1 MLNAPSSE
9 EVTLTLV
16 PDAQCTVSPTTVV
29 FAAGAVGPATITVT
43 AVDDA
48 VVEGAHSCTIVTN
61 AVVSNDAN
69 YNGIDPPDLTV
80 SVADN
85 DTADISITP
94 LNVTVRENR
103 PARTYQVVLTNAPA
117 AGEIVTVTPT
127 FNTAQ
132 ITLSPA
138 TLQFNDSNWNVPQ
151 TFSVEAVDNAVA
163 DGQRTTTITHA
174 LTSTVSGSP
183 FDGIPAPDVTVTV
196 RDDDG
201 GNNSGGGG
209 NNGGGSGGQTVA
221 AAPPVPLCADLNG
234 TTNAIVRANP
244 PAGVYGVHCRVIA
257 ESTRFIRSAA
267 EVGVQSVLDRG
278 VIHAVDVFSPSNASA
293 GGTNICL
300 QGTGELL
307 FLDASAA
314 PRTAQPLPAST
325 QGGYTCA
332 TLPNVGTVVL
342 VNGAA
347 APAAVAP
354 VVAATSTP
362 LTGCTVTTTHAVRLR
377 AEPNASSAVLT
388 TLPYDGAAY
397 QATERLPGWLR
408 LIWGNTQGWVSDD
421 YLNTSGSCGG

>member
-1 MLNAPSSE
+1 M
-9 EVTLTLV
+9 
-16 PDAQCTVSPTTVV
+16 PDAQCSVSPNPVV
-29 FAAGAVGPATITVT
+29 FAAGAVGPVTVTVT

-48 VVEGAHSCTIVTN
+48 VIEGAHSCTIVTN
-61 AVVSNDAN
+61 PTVSNDPN
-69 YNGIDPPDLTV
+69 YSGLDPLDLVV

-103 PARTYQVVLTNAPA
+103 PARTYEVVLTNAPT
-117 AGEIVTVTPT
+117 AGEIVTITPT
-127 FNTAQ
+127 FDAAQ
-132 ITLSPA
+132 ITVSPA

-151 TFSVEAVDNAVA
+151 VFSVEAVDNAVA

-174 LTSTVSGSP
+174 VTSTVGGSP
-183 FDGIPAPDVTVTV
+183 FDGMPAPDVTVTV

-201 GNNSGGGG
+201 GNNGGGG
-209 NNGGGSGGQTVA
+209 NNNGGGGSGGSKGGQTVA

-244 PAGVYGVHCRVIA
+244 PAGVYGVHCRIIA

-278 VIHAVDVFSPSNASA
+278 VIHAVDVFSPSNANA

-300 QGTGELL
+300 QGTGELI

-314 PRTAQPLPAST
+314 PRTAQSLPAST

-332 TLPNVGTVVL
+332 TLPGVGTVVL

-347 APAAVAP
+347 APAALAP
-354 VVAATSTP
+354 VVATTSTP
-362 LTGCTVTTTHAVRLR
+362 LSGCTVTTTHAVRLR

-388 TLPYDGAAY
+388 TLPYDTSY
-397 QATERLPGWLR
+397 QAVERIPGWMR
-408 LIWGNTQGWVSDD
+408 LIWSNTQGWVSDD
-421 YLNTSGSCGG
+421 YINTTGTCGG